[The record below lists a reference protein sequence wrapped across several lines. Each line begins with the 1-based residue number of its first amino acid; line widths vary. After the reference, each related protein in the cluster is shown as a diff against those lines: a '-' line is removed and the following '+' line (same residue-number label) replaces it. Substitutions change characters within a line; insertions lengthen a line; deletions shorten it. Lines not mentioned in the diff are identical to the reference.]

1 MLHGQL
7 IFAKKEWQ
15 DSHLYLL
22 HKHLSNTGIGA
33 KFNYDL
39 EAFRHSEKNH
49 FQHANTTSGLKMA
62 SKVRYHHVT
71 VPREGDRA
79 SEGKESDDLHTQER
93 AAYALGI
100 FFQTAHRDVC
110 TFF

>member
-1 MLHGQL
+1 
-7 IFAKKEWQ
+7 
-15 DSHLYLL
+15 
-22 HKHLSNTGIGA
+22 
-33 KFNYDL
+33 
-39 EAFRHSEKNH
+39 
-49 FQHANTTSGLKMA
+49 MA

-93 AAYALGI
+93 AAYAPGI

-110 TFF
+110 TFFQPTLNSGSQLQYLSLEEKMY